1 VPEGGAVIPVVAAA
15 AAPAVAASSRAL
27 VVGLGLLLAM
37 TLTGAAGW
45 FTNGWRH
52 GAQIADLKRAHAEFR
67 ATLSEAALAD
77 VHADAATIRQAATE
91 FSTIQSTLAPRM
103 SALTKELHNARTTRP
118 LPVDCRPD
126 AGRVQNLDAAIDA
139 ANKSIPR

>member
-1 VPEGGAVIPVVAAA
+1 MIPIVAAA
-15 AAPAVAASSRAL
+15 AAPAVGASSRAL
-27 VVGLGLLLAM
+27 VVGLGLALAM
-37 TLTGAAGW
+37 ALSGAAGW

-52 GAQIADLKRAHAEFR
+52 DAEIAELQRAHAETMR
-67 ATLSEAALAD
+67 SQSELALSTLQ
-77 VHADAATIRQAATE
+77 ADAARITSAATE
-91 FSTIQSTLAPRM
+91 FAAIQSTLTPRM

>member
-1 VPEGGAVIPVVAAA
+1 MIPVQY
-15 AAPAVAASSRAL
+15 RAL
-27 VVGLGLLLAM
+27 AAGLGLLLAM
-37 TLTGAAGW
+37 ALAGAAGW

-52 GAQIADLKRAHAEFR
+52 GAEIAELQRAHAEFR
-67 ATLSEAALAD
+67 ATLSEAALAN
-77 VHADAATIRQAATE
+77 VQADAAIITKAATE
-91 FSTIQSTLAPRM
+91 FADIRSTLAPRM
-103 SALTKELHNARTTRP
+103 SALTKELHNARTSRP

>member
-1 VPEGGAVIPVVAAA
+1 MIPVQY
-15 AAPAVAASSRAL
+15 RAL
-27 VVGLGLLLAM
+27 AAGLGLLLAM
-37 TLTGAAGW
+37 ALAGAAGW

-52 GAQIADLKRAHAEFR
+52 DAEIAELQRAHAEFR
-67 ATLSEAALAD
+67 ATLSEAALAN
-77 VHADAATIRQAATE
+77 VQADAAVIRTAATE
-91 FSTIQSTLAPRM
+91 FAAIQSTLTPRM

>member
-1 VPEGGAVIPVVAAA
+1 MIPVQY
-15 AAPAVAASSRAL
+15 RAL
-27 VVGLGLLLAM
+27 AAGLGLLLAM
-37 TLTGAAGW
+37 ALAGAAGW

-52 GAQIADLKRAHAEFR
+52 DAEIAELQRAHAEFR
-67 ATLSEAALAD
+67 ATLSEAALAN
-77 VHADAATIRQAATE
+77 VQADAAVIRTAATE
-91 FSTIQSTLAPRM
+91 FAAIQSTLTPRM

-126 AGRVQNLDAAIDA
+126 AGRVQNLDAAIEA